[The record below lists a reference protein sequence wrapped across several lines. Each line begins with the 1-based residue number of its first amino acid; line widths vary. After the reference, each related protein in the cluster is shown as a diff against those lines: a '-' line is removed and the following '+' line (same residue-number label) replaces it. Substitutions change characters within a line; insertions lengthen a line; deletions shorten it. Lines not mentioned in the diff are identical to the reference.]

1 MKVSINQRE
10 DYNFNDFMVD
20 YKIIRK
26 EYLKVNF
33 GIGDSILLFASII
46 FVILFF
52 VLTVVFNKHMWGLKS
67 LVVSIVMVILLCTYY
82 NIPCVKTRLRKK
94 NKEDKFIKFKKLKKL
109 LNKLGKNYQ
118 DKDSFDRFIRFCKER
133 REEIDVKTPI
143 ESFGEKR
150 VASDVLI
157 PILVAEITAA
167 TTLKADSKGYW
178 VIIAVTVLVIV
189 FAFIFYCLFSPLLHR
204 QRDIYDS
211 LIKDLEELS
220 EGIN

>member
-1 MKVSINQRE
+1 MTSMIIQDICIKVSRNNACRI
-10 DYNFNDFMVD
+10 
-20 YKIIRK
+20 K
-26 EYLKVNF
+26 KV
-33 GIGDSILLFASII
+33 A
-46 FVILFF
+46 
-52 VLTVVFNKHMWGLKS
+52 TV
-67 LVVSIVMVILLCTYY
+67 Y

-118 DKDSFDRFIRFCKER
+118 DKDGFDRFIRFCKER

-167 TTLKADSKGYW
+167 TTVKADSKGYW